1 MPDRPIKLKKLRKI
15 LSRYGVAEDSSLGK
29 GSHTTFYK
37 MLGKGMV
44 TYVVPTARKDVLI
57 CYVRVPKAIRIAGRR
72 RRDG

>member
-1 MPDRPIKLKKLRKI
+1 M
-15 LSRYGVAEDSSLGK
+15 GK

-57 CYVRVPKAIRIAGRR
+57 CYVRECRKRFGLRAE
-72 RRDG
+72 DGVTDEQFYDG